1 MRVKRLLGWTALAI
15 PLVLVAVVF
24 IAYWMSDNV
33 CGASAAAPRNPVKAI
48 VFCEYG
54 SADVLALEDIEKP
67 EPGADEILVRVR
79 AAAANPLDWHFMR
92 GTPYVIRLMT
102 GLRVPKIIRIGAD
115 FAGTVEAVGR
125 NVTRLRPGD
134 EVFGYSFGAFAEY
147 VTIPEDEAIVRK
159 PAEVTF
165 EQAASAPLAAVTAL
179 QALRDSGSIQ
189 AGDRVLVNGASGG
202 VGTFAVQI
210 AKYYGAHVTGVC
222 STRNLEMV
230 RSIGA
235 DAVIDYTQENF
246 TEGEQNYDLIIDVVG
261 NHALS
266 DLRKVMKPDGTTVMV
281 GAADIGLWIDP
292 FVGPIKGMIYS
303 AFVSQEFAPFLT
315 AMNQADL
322 AFLGELMAAG
332 TVTPVIDRRY
342 ALSEV
347 PDAIR
352 YLEEG
357 HARGKVVID
366 VRQDY
371 AAPATNRNTR

>member
-15 PLVLVAVVF
+15 PLVLFVVVF

-33 CGASAAAPRNPVKAI
+33 CSAPAADPQNPVKAI

-67 EPGADEILVRVR
+67 VPGDDEILVRVH
-79 AAAANPLDWHFMR
+79 AAGVNPLDWHFMR

-102 GLRVPKIIRIGAD
+102 GLRVPESIRLGVD

-125 NVTRLRPGD
+125 NVTRPRPGD
-134 EVFGYSFGAFAEY
+134 AVFGNSFGAFGEY
-147 VTIPEDEAIVRK
+147 MTVHKDGAMVEIPAG
-159 PAEVTF
+159 VTF
-165 EQAASAPLAAVTAL
+165 EQAASAPVAGLTAL
-179 QALRDSGSIQ
+179 QALRDTGGIQ
-189 AGDRVLVNGASGG
+189 AGDRVLINGASGG

-210 AKYYGAHVTGVC
+210 AKHYGAHVTGVC

-246 TEGEQNYDLIIDVVG
+246 TEGEQRYDLILDMVG
-261 NHALS
+261 NHSLS
-266 DLRKVMKPDGTTVMV
+266 DLRQVMEPDGTTVLV
-281 GAADIGLWIDP
+281 GDADIGLWIDP
-292 FVGPIKGMIYS
+292 LVGPIKGMIYS

-315 AMNQADL
+315 APNQADL
-322 AFLGELMAAG
+322 EFLGELMG
-332 TVTPVIDRRY
+332 TGAVTPVIDRRY
-342 ALSEV
+342 ALREV

-352 YLEEG
+352 YMEKG
-357 HARGKVVID
+357 HARGKVVIT
-366 VRQDY
+366 VVQ
-371 AAPATNRNTR
+371 APVQPKPL